1 MKIASDRI
9 KELREEKG
17 YTQRELA
24 KKVGVHDNYIWRIEN
39 NSARGGSVLTFVKI
53 AQELDCWVEDIV
65 RRG

>member
-39 NSARGGSVLTFVKI
+39 NSARGCSVLTFVKI